1 MGDEGLQ
8 SRFGSVTSSVLAAAS
23 KDPSNQFGKY
33 VKVAPLG
40 SGQIADVW
48 LAYDTVLHREV
59 ALKILSRASDEDRG
73 RLMREAQAATVL
85 SHPNIVAVYE
95 AGRANGVD
103 FIAMEYVRGVPL
115 SRTGVSIPDAARLV
129 REAAA
134 AVHQAHGQGVLH
146 RDLKPSNLLLD
157 EDRRMRVSDFGLARS
172 TDIDGRLVTGT
183 PAYLAP
189 EEARGS
195 AGASD
200 ERVDVYALGATLY
213 ELVAGEPPF
222 RGATDGDVLRRVLRE
237 KLEPPRKVEPRVPVE
252 LEAVILKAMARDP
265 ARRYASA
272 GDLAEDLRR
281 FLDREPISARPGRGK
296 LLWVAGGAAA
306 VAIGVA
312 VAWVVLPRV
321 GGGGGAGGDG
331 GGPPAD
337 DGSGL
342 REILN
347 QAYTARKSGTR
358 TAYLDYLKQA
368 IERADETLKA
378 KPDHPGALL
387 ARAQARSDRAFAR
400 GTYDPGA
407 KEDVDRLLATRPAS
421 AAAIHGLRARIAWA
435 EFERRKGGGL
445 GVHFA
450 LRPAEAT
457 ETTGFGVLLR
467 TRGELP
473 SMRRAMQ
480 SLHDELKADLSAA
493 AQSPEHA
500 DFAKALGEFLSGSF
514 AEAERAAKRATD
526 ADPTDDAAWALLL
539 TVLESSG
546 AYPRGA
552 QTADEGLRRLSR
564 NPTLLAHRAACQ
576 YAQQRLTDADHSAD
590 EAVKQEPDHAT
601 AQALRTLLRS
611 LRSETRPTDDVTKAV
626 TRAGMDSAALRW
638 ARSMVLRLAGGGK
651 LDDALD
657 DLKWLVEQ
665 VPSPLFLYE
674 RGGAYRRKGDWSRAA
689 EDLDRAYREM
699 PELELAALE
708 LAELRE
714 IQGDAPGALAAFREL
729 ATRAKEPSLR
739 IAALAHVTYILLAR
753 EDAAGAVDAQV
764 AACRVVPGDTR
775 RWAET
780 ARFAMIEGDD
790 DLFLQVSLTWER
802 ADGNSAAAKAFVAQA
817 HARKKDLDKAM
828 EALGRAEKLN
838 LPRGDLLAIRSS
850 FHEDA
855 KEWAKALADSEAAIE
870 LQPNNGDVRL
880 RAIRMSLRLKQWEK
894 AETIAA
900 ALIPGLRQASP
911 DSRALAHVLHAAAAA
926 GRADAEAAMARLQ
939 EAKDIGAFPAE
950 WLAEWEGEDGPFA
963 ALRDRAEYR
972 DFVEATRKREEEE
985 KAGRVGKPFMGIQ
998 MQNPAGGVAGVVV
1011 SATIRGTGARRAGL
1025 RPGDRVLKI
1034 NDAGVS
1040 TLQELSEKIRACRVG
1055 DKVRLRV
1062 ERGDRAT
1069 SFSFERTVTIGPR
1082 PADK

>member
-48 LAYDTVLHREV
+48 LAYDTALHREV

-172 TDIDGRLVTGT
+172 TEIDGRLVTGT

-195 AGASD
+195 AGAAD

-213 ELVAGEPPF
+213 ELVTGEPPF

-237 KLEPPRKVEPRVPVE
+237 KLEPPRKVEPRVPSE
-252 LEAVILKAMARDP
+252 LEAVILKSMARDP

-306 VAIGVA
+306 VAIGVV

-321 GGGGGAGGDG
+321 GGGGSG
-331 GGPPAD
+331 GGGGVAHSD

-347 QAYTARKSGTR
+347 QAYAARKSGTR
-358 TAYLDYLKQA
+358 TAYLDHLKQA
-368 IERADETLKA
+368 IDRADETLKA
-378 KPDHPGALL
+378 KPDHAGALL
-387 ARAQARSDRAFAR
+387 VRAQARAERAFAR
-400 GTYDPGA
+400 GTYEPGA
-407 KEDVDRLLATRPAS
+407 KEDVDRLLATRPAG

-467 TRGELP
+467 ARGDLP

-500 DFAKALGEFLSGSF
+500 DFARALGDFLSGSF

-526 ADPTDDAAWALLL
+526 TDATDDAAWALLL
-539 TVLESSG
+539 TILESAG

-611 LRSETRPTDDVTKAV
+611 LRSEARPTDDLTKAV

-638 ARSMVLRLAGGGK
+638 ARSMVLRLAGGGR

-665 VPSPLFLYE
+665 MPSPLFLYE

-689 EDLDRAYREM
+689 EDLERAHREM
-699 PELELAALE
+699 PDLELAALE

-714 IQGDAPGALAAFREL
+714 IQGDAPGALAAFREI
-729 ATRAKEPSLR
+729 ASRAKEPSVR
-739 IAALAHVTYILLAR
+739 IAALAHATHILLAR

-764 AACRVVPGDTR
+764 AACRAVPGDTR
-775 RWAET
+775 RWADT
-780 ARFAMIEGDD
+780 ARFALLEGDD
-790 DLFLQVSLTWER
+790 DLFLQVGLTWER
-802 ADGNSAAAKAFVAQA
+802 ADANSPAAKAFIAQA
-817 HARKKDLDKAM
+817 HARKKELEKAL
-828 EALGRAEKLN
+828 EVLGRAEKLN
-838 LPRGDLLAIRSS
+838 LPRPDLLAIRSA
-850 FHEDA
+850 FHEEM

-870 LQPNNGDVRL
+870 LQPNNGDVRFRSI
-880 RAIRMSLRLKQWEK
+880 RASLRLKQWEK
-894 AETIAA
+894 AETTAA
-900 ALIPGLRQASP
+900 ALIPILRQASP

-950 WLAEWEGEDGPFA
+950 WLAEWEADDGPFA
-963 ALRDRAEYR
+963 TLRDRAEYR
-972 DFVEATRKREEEE
+972 DFVEASRKREEEE

-998 MQNPAGGVAGVVV
+998 MQNPAGGLTGVVV

-1025 RPGDRVLKI
+1025 RPGDRILKI

-1040 TLQELSEKIRACRVG
+1040 TLQELSGKILACKVG

-1069 SFSFERTVTIGPR
+1069 SFAFERTVTIGPR
-1082 PADK
+1082 PVDK